1 MADETVITPLPKLL
15 VKEHMDVS
23 DAYGKY
29 VGTVDGIEG
38 DRMRPVR
45 SDRGGQ
51 PCEFLALEHVDSIQ
65 HNRIYLKQGAPL
77 PIGTGAP
84 R

>member
-1 MADETVITPLPKLL
+1 MADETVITPVPELL

-23 DAYGKY
+23 DAYGQY
-29 VGTVDGIEG
+29 VGTVESIDG
-38 DRMRPVR
+38 DRMRLTRP
-45 SDRGGQ
+45 DRGGHAS
-51 PCEFLALEHVDSIQ
+51 EFLALEHVDSIQ
-65 HNRIYLKQGAPL
+65 HNRVYLKQGAPL